1 MTIDTK
7 EHHGANHEENMQS
20 IDSQRVALPPKV
32 NVLQFSLKEKVKD
45 LTRQLN
51 EANQILKKEKSKFKI
66 LKAENKNSTEL
77 SSKKYHLKTLKANKS
92 SLTSQIKLL
101 KNQLNLL

>member
-7 EHHGANHEENMQS
+7 EHHGGNHEKNVQS
-20 IDSQRVALPPKV
+20 VDIQKVALPPKV
-32 NVLQFSLKEKVKD
+32 NVLQFSIKEKVKD

-66 LKAENKNSTEL
+66 LKAENKNASEI
-77 SSKKYHLKTLKANKS
+77 SSKKYRIKTLKANKS
-92 SLTSQIKLL
+92 NLSSQIELL